1 MLKKFTNFCVK
12 LVDKYLPDPFLFAI
26 ILTFVVYVAAIVFT
40 HQTPLEILKAWGN
53 FSDGFWNLLKFSMQT
68 GCIVV
73 FGSTLA
79 KTQIF
84 NKLVNRIVKYATNNK
99 RAIVLTVI
107 FSAIFSWLNYGLGL
121 IAGALLAKAI
131 AKKLKTIDYRLLIAS
146 ACSGYIIWHQGLS
159 GSIPLTI
166 STGFDIAG
174 KTLKSDITSTIF
186 HPVNIITAI
195 VCIGTMCIINIA
207 MLPNEK
213 DAVIVD
219 SSVLGEEYRPKKYKI
234 KTPAD
239 RIEHSKILWL
249 LTCLLGWAYIFY
261 YFGNYIAEGKSIL
274 NGLGRDSVNMILLF
288 LGILLHGNLKNYLD
302 ALKDSVSSIVG
313 VILQYPFYAEIM
325 AIMTCTNAEGISL
338 ASLISNFFVNI
349 SNQYT
354 FPVFTF
360 FSAGIV
366 NFFVPSGGGQWS
378 VQAPIVMNAA
388 EYLKV
393 PTNIA
398 AMAIAWGDQWTNMIQ
413 PFWAL
418 PALAV
423 ANLKAKDIMGFM
435 CIITIASGIVFAIGI
450 YLWAKLYS

>member
-1 MLKKFTNFCVK
+1 
-12 LVDKYLPDPFLFAI
+12 
-26 ILTFVVYVAAIVFT
+26 
-40 HQTPLEILKAWGN
+40 
-53 FSDGFWNLLKFSMQT
+53 MQT

-84 NKLVNRIVKYATNNK
+84 NKLVNSIVKYATNNK
-99 RAIVLTVI
+99 RAIVLTVT

-131 AKKLKTIDYRLLIAS
+131 TKKLKTIDYRLLIAS
-146 ACSGYIIWHQGLS
+146 AYSGYIIWHQGLS

-174 KTLKSDITSTIF
+174 KTIKSDITSTIF

-195 VCIGTMCIINIA
+195 VCIGIMCIINIA

-313 VILQYPFYAEIM
+313 VILQYPFYAGIM

-360 FSAGIV
+360 FSVGIV
-366 NFFVPSGGGQWS
+366 NFFVPSGGGQ
-378 VQAPIVMNAA
+378 
-388 EYLKV
+388 
-393 PTNIA
+393 
-398 AMAIAWGDQWTNMIQ
+398 
-413 PFWAL
+413 
-418 PALAV
+418 
-423 ANLKAKDIMGFM
+423 
-435 CIITIASGIVFAIGI
+435 
-450 YLWAKLYS
+450 